1 MHLTKNQV
9 KKLLFLGSSCIYPK
23 VAQQPIKEDY
33 LLTGALEP
41 TNEPYAIAK
50 IAGLKLCEFY
60 KEQYGDNFFSIMPT
74 NLYGPN
80 DNYDLVS
87 SHVASIDKEVS

>member
-1 MHLTKNQV
+1 M
-9 KKLLFLGSSCIYPK
+9 
-23 VAQQPIKEDY
+23 
-33 LLTGALEP
+33 EP

-80 DNYDLVS
+80 NDNYDLVS
-87 SHVASIDKEVS
+87 SHVLPALIRKFHEAKINGYPSVELWGSGMPKREFFYMWKI